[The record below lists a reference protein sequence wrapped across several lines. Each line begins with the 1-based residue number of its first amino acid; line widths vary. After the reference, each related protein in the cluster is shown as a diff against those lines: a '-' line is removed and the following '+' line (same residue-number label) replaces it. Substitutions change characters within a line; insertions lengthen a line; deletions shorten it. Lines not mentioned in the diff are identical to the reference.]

1 MFNIVTIGSATRD
14 VFLRSKDIQLIP
26 SEKFSTGMGECVA
39 LGSKVEADS
48 IHFDTGGGATNA
60 AVTFSRFGFKTGVI
74 SRVGEDGHGDLILK
88 VLKKE
93 GIGTGL
99 IQKTVTEHTAYS
111 VLLMAQGGERTAIA
125 YRGASAKIE
134 NAKINWRKAQAEG
147 YYVTSL
153 GGDLSIYKE
162 AVSRAKVGRVGWN
175 PGGAELKKGL
185 AALTPFI
192 AKTAVF
198 IVNREEAA
206 ELLVVPLADTN
217 KLLKGLASL
226 GAMFAIMTDGRDGAY
241 GMSKGQ
247 TFHAGVLDVPVINTT
262 GAGDAFGSAL
272 CAAMARGLMLSEALQ
287 AGTLNSHGVIAKMG
301 AKTGILKSFPTK
313 GEMDKV
319 KITKL

>member
-1 MFNIVTIGSATRD
+1 MFNIITIGSATRD
-14 VFLRSKDIQLIP
+14 VFLKSKDIQLVP
-26 SEKFSTGMGECVA
+26 SDKFSTGVGECVA
-39 LGSKVEADS
+39 LGSKVEADY

-60 AVTFSRFGFKTGVI
+60 AVTFSRFGFKTGLI

-93 GIGTGL
+93 GIGTSL
-99 IQKTVTEHTAYS
+99 VQKTKTEHTAYS

-134 NAKINWRKAQAEG
+134 KSKINWSKAKAEG

-162 AVSRAKVGRVGWN
+162 VVSRAKVGRVGWN
-175 PGGAELKKGL
+175 PGGAELKQGL
-185 AALTPFI
+185 AALSPLI

-206 ELLVVPLADTN
+206 ELLKIQLKDTN
-217 KLLKGLASL
+217 ALLKGLGEL

-241 GMSKGQ
+241 GVAKEQM
-247 TFHAGVLDVPVINTT
+247 FHAGVLDVPVINTT

-272 CAAMARGLMLSEALQ
+272 CAAMARGQFLPEALKV
-287 AGTLNSHGVIAKMG
+287 ATLNSHGVIQKMG
-301 AKTGILKSFPTK
+301 AKTGILKSFPSK
-313 GEMDKV
+313 REIDKV
-319 KITKL
+319 KFTKL